1 MWSKSPKFAL
11 KNNEFTPH
19 NFEGTLPELRILMS
33 DSILVAA
40 RTAHMKAGSYVY
52 NYTSTWLLQKM

>member
-11 KNNEFTPH
+11 KKNEFTPH

-40 RTAHMKAGSYVY
+40 
-52 NYTSTWLLQKM
+52 QPI